1 MFIFPPNPPSQT
13 EHVMNNL
20 FQQQDLWLAYQCG
33 NYCRCSFNSLDY
45 MYALHPAIKIHTL
58 SGVVIQHEKFPEWAS
73 NP

>member
-33 NYCRCSFNSLDY
+33 NTTAD
-45 MYALHPAIKIHTL
+45 ALSTVWITCMHYTQQLKYIL
-58 SGVVIQHEKFPEWAS
+58 
-73 NP
+73 